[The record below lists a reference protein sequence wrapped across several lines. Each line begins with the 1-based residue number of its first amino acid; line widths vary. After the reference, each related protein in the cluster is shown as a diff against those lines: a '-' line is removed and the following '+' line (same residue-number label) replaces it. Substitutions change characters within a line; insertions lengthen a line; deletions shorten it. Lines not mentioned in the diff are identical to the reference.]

1 MRKLN
6 MNITEINLV
15 IDEIIKLSDT
25 KYGFLKVGKETLNTD
40 ILFIEKYSTL
50 KELLGTETFEE
61 IDFTRIPKMKVLKD
75 LIEEINQYEKK
86 KQNRNIRMNKAAN
99 AYRKKKNE

>member
-1 MRKLN
+1 MRKHN
-6 MNITEINLV
+6 MNFTEINLI
-15 IDEIIKLSDT
+15 IDELIDLSDT
-25 KYGFLKVGKETLNTD
+25 KYGFLRVGKETLNTD

-50 KELLGTETFEE
+50 KELLGTETFED

>member
-6 MNITEINLV
+6 MNITEKNLV
-15 IDEIIKLSDT
+15 IDELIKLSDT

>member
-15 IDEIIKLSDT
+15 IDELIKLSDT

-86 KQNRNIRMNKAAN
+86 KQNRNVRMNKAAN